1 MATSAL
7 DLLIALDARLDDLET
22 ATIIPGSVER
32 VRQEWRALART
43 SLRLLQARRRHP
55 NDGAQRLGL
64 LLVSIAD
71 EPDARP
77 LPAPGTG
84 LMAITTTI
92 GCIAEVMRI
101 PTVTTPTARTRAGEA
116 LGTNLEAAL
125 ARAARWTQRGFEA
138 LDCRPDPQIIRLGGL
153 QPAPTTPAALRAW
166 RIIGPTD
173 PGIDGAIARWEAAA
187 TDAITKPR
195 LVTQHALQ
203 LAAADIALLCA
214 AANAITDHANQSRQI
229 YAGEAG
235 GARTTA
241 GSAWRQAARWPS
253 HLRLGG
259 RSTQLRHASADL
271 RERLDD
277 ALRTGSDWKPP
288 AEMFADTPPEQL
300 VTVAHSGLQS
310 AIRVGHQVVAA
321 LDGLTRGASRVWL
334 DASHTPMPKHS
345 VQEALDGLRYD
356 WRPDPAAFHSAE
368 TLHHNASNAL
378 ARLVG
383 ATPHVIEAVDCPSLP
398 LLGGRDDSPW
408 ETVSAP
414 LDPLRTAQ
422 ERAKLAAIVPSEQ
435 PARAISR

>member
-1 MATSAL
+1 MGTSAL
-7 DLLIALDARLDDLET
+7 DLLVALDARVDDLET

-43 SLRLLQARRRHP
+43 SLRLLRDRPRHP

-101 PTVTTPTARTRAGEA
+101 PTVTTPAARTRAGEA

-125 ARAARWTQRGFEA
+125 ARAARWTQRGLEA
-138 LDCRPDPQIIRLGGL
+138 LDCRPDPRIVRLGGL
-153 QPAPTTPAALRAW
+153 QPAPTKPAALHAW
-166 RIIGPTD
+166 RIIGPAD
-173 PGIDGAIARWEAAA
+173 PGIDGAIARWETAA
-187 TDAITKPR
+187 TDAIANPR

-214 AANAITDHANQSRQI
+214 AANAITDHANRSQQTYDGKAR
-229 YAGEAG
+229 EALT
-235 GARTTA
+235 AA
-241 GSAWRQAARWPS
+241 GSAWRQAARWPN

-259 RSTQLRHASADL
+259 RSTQLRRASADL
-271 RERLDD
+271 RECLDD
-277 ALRTGSDWKPP
+277 ALRSGSDWKPSD
-288 AEMFADTPPEQL
+288 EMFANTSPEQL
-300 VTVAHSGLQS
+300 VAVAHSGLQT

-334 DASHTPMPKHS
+334 DTSHIPTPKHS
-345 VQEALDGLRYD
+345 VQEALDSLRYD

-383 ATPHVIEAVDCPSLP
+383 ATPHVIEAVDRSALP
-398 LLGGRDDSPW
+398 VLGGRDDGLW
-408 ETVSAP
+408 ETVPAP
-414 LDPLRTAQ
+414 LDPLRAAQ
-422 ERAKLAAIVPSEQ
+422 EQAKRAAIRSVEQ
-435 PARAISR
+435 AARTISR